1 MSDEPATLLIR
12 GGSLLIRFFL
22 GSQIYT
28 AIFVLIFGA
37 LAWASPEQA
46 TSLEQQLASI
56 KAQRESVQKQLA
68 SVHRPPLRAVIVPSA
83 IEPISVSAPTP
94 ILTPI
99 ATSGSISPLLSL
111 PQPDCPPIAE
121 EEADNL
127 IHAAASKEALAPALL
142 RSVIKHESAFRPCA
156 VSLRGAQGLM
166 QLMPATAEQF
176 GVTDP
181 FDPGQNIRGGA
192 AFLRQLLNRYGGDLK
207 LALGAY
213 NAGIGRVEAS
223 GGVPNL
229 LETQNYVSS
238 ILEDLGMTEENETSS
253 EPSVTSPT
261 TPKREDF
268 RRVTLQLSL
277 DPKQATKSSVQF
289 SVGN

>member
-1 MSDEPATLLIR
+1 LS
-12 GGSLLIRFFL
+12 F
-22 GSQIYT
+22 QICT

-37 LAWASPEQA
+37 LAWASPEQSTA
-46 TSLEQQLASI
+46 LEQQLASV
-56 KAQRESVQKQLA
+56 KLQRESVQKQLV
-68 SVHRPPLRAVIVPSA
+68 SVRRMPLRSA
-83 IEPISVSAPTP
+83 ITSPVIQTIAVSPPAPMVTTIAVPEPVS
-94 ILTPI
+94 
-99 ATSGSISPLLSL
+99 SLLAL
-111 PQPDCPPIAE
+111 PQPDCPAMAE

-127 IHAAASKEALAPALL
+127 ISAAASRQALAPALL
-142 RSVIKHESAFRPCA
+142 RSVIKQESAFRPCA
-156 VSLRGAQGLM
+156 VSLKGAQGLM
-166 QLMPATAEQF
+166 QLMPATAEQL

-181 FDPGQNIRGGA
+181 FDPRQNIEGGA

-213 NAGIGRVEAS
+213 NAGVGRVKTS

-238 ILEDLGMTEENETSS
+238 ILDDLGMADETEDSTEQ
-253 EPSVTSPT
+253 PVAQPA
-261 TPKREDF
+261 TPRNSDF
-268 RRVTLQLSL
+268 RHVTLQLSL